1 MKTYSFQFHV
11 RLFLAILIVLF
22 LPSIS
27 KSSTLFY
34 QPLNRDRNVDPG
46 EWAQLWRKAYSK
58 DFRQIVVQWTAF
70 GDQLIDP
77 ENWLLN
83 SLEIASQE
91 GLQLIIGLH
100 ADPNF
105 SQTLL
110 QAGWESRFEEYWNS
124 LQRQS
129 LVQQERLLPLLSAR
143 DIPVKGWYF
152 PSELSDIP
160 FTNSNRRQFVR
171 NQLILMAENLNRPLH
186 ISAYNLGYL
195 SPQANATWL
204 SSLEKSGLNVW
215 WQYGTGVKDLS
226 PPILQTYYKAL
237 PCAVGVVGEAF
248 VKTSDED
255 GSFGA
260 KYAPP
265 TEYDSC
271 HPASTFSLRYLP
283 WAQSIL
289 KLQFN

>member
-1 MKTYSFQFHV
+1 MKTYPFQFHV
-11 RLFLAILIVLF
+11 RLLLAIVISF
-22 LPSIS
+22 FSPSIS

-34 QPLNRDRNVDPG
+34 QPLNRDRNIDSV
-46 EWAQLWRKAYSK
+46 EWAHLWRKAYEK

-100 ADPNF
+100 ADPDF
-105 SQTLL
+105 SQTIL

-143 DIPVKGWYF
+143 DISIDGWYF
-152 PSELSDIP
+152 PSELSDIL
-160 FTNSNRRQFVR
+160 FTNSYRRQFVR

-195 SPQANATWL
+195 SPQGNAAWL
-204 SSLEKSGLNVW
+204 SSLEKSGLKVW
-215 WQYGTGVKDLS
+215 WQDGSGVGDLS
-226 PPILQTYYKAL
+226 PLILQAYYKAL
-237 PCAVGVVGEAF
+237 PCAVGVVSEAF
-248 VKTSDED
+248 VRIPNQG
-255 GSFGA
+255 GSFSA

-265 TEYDSC
+265 ADYDPC